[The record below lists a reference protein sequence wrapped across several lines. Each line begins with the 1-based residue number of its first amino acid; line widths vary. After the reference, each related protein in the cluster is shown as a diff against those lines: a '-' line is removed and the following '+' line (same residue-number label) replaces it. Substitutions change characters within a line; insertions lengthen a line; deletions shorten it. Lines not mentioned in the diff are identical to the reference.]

1 MTQILNYISFK
12 SSFYFYFYQ
21 YCHKCV
27 QTYASLQ
34 EHIARLHSEGGLQP
48 RPGSKP
54 RPLPEQRLGCHL
66 CERTFRSRGHL
77 NEHISGVHERA
88 IVVPC
93 PMCHKTFATRKRMRK
108 HLINSHNVRP
118 PRNSDLLNIGSLIAS
133 SATDN
138 EEIIQF
144 EIVEEG

>member
-1 MTQILNYISFK
+1 M
-12 SSFYFYFYQ
+12 
-21 YCHKCV
+21 
-27 QTYASLQ
+27 
-34 EHIARLHSEGGLQP
+34 
-48 RPGSKP
+48 
-54 RPLPEQRLGCHL
+54 
-66 CERTFRSRGHL
+66 
-77 NEHISGVHERA
+77 HERA